1 MRTRLFE
8 GAVQHTR
15 FHPTPHHFEYSYP
28 MLLLDLDEAAEIDGK
43 TRLFGWNRARV
54 FTVSEREYF
63 LPGPSTLK
71 ERVVSLLEKEGF
83 DTDRVKR
90 LSILTVPSFFGWG
103 FNPVSFYF
111 CEDGEGCVPFL
122 LAEVNNTFRERHLY
136 LLQNSNAADRQGNF
150 HSSSDKVFHVSP
162 FFPREGEYRFDFTL
176 DEDRV
181 DALIEY
187 SRYGQQLLSARLLGR
202 LTPFTS
208 SSLRWTAL
216 RRPFVRLLTTAR
228 IHVQAARLYFRLRLP
243 YHPKPEPA
251 SPLTFPQPRMN
262 RLDRVAKR
270 VLGSHLTRLAEGGL
284 RIQHADG
291 SSERFGR
298 EGEDSE
304 IILRVHSPRFY
315 RRTVLGGDVGF
326 GESYVQGD
334 WTTNDLSGLIRL
346 LIRNREAMSDYNFP
360 LQRLIDA
367 VGRVWPAWLR
377 HGRSGSRRDI
387 AAHYDLSNDF
397 FRLFLDPTM
406 TYSCAYFPND
416 QTPLIEA
423 QLAKIDRIV
432 DLAEIDPSDRV
443 LEIGSGWGALA
454 KRLAERIG
462 CGVTSVTLSLQQYE
476 YARGLMERH
485 RLEEKVR
492 IEYQDYR
499 DVGGLYDRIV
509 SVEMLEAVG
518 FRNLPVFFRTCQDR
532 LKAGGKTVLQVITI
546 SEKHFEAYRRGRD
559 FIRKHIFPGGFLPSV
574 SALEEVVRRN
584 TDFTIRHIE
593 DIGPHYGTTLREW
606 RVRLLA
612 NRDKVLELGF
622 DESFLRKWLY
632 YFAYCEAAF
641 DTRTLGVQQIVL
653 ERRP

>member
-28 MLLLDLDEAAEIDGK
+28 MLLLNLDEAAEIDGR
-43 TRLFGWNRARV
+43 TRFFGWNRAR
-54 FTVSEREYF
+54 FFSVSEREYF
-63 LPGPSTLK
+63 LPGPSPLK
-71 ERVVSLLEKEGF
+71 ERVASLLEKEGF
-83 DTDRVKR
+83 GADRVDR
-90 LSILTVPSFFGWG
+90 LSVLTVPSFFGWG

-111 CEDGEGCVPFL
+111 CEDAEGGLPFL
-122 LAEVNNTFRERHLY
+122 IAEVNNTFRERHLY
-136 LLQNSNAADRQGNF
+136 LLQNGSESVQPGRF
-150 HSSSDKVFHVSP
+150 ISSSEKVFHVSP
-162 FFPREGEYRFDFTL
+162 FFPREGEYQFDFTL

-187 SRYGQQLLSARLLGR
+187 SRYGQQLLSARLVGR

-208 SSLRWTAL
+208 SSLRRTAL
-216 RRPFVRLLTTAR
+216 RHPFVRLLTTAR
-228 IHVQAARLYFRLRLP
+228 IHVQAARLYFRLKLP
-243 YHPKPEPA
+243 YHPKPEPS

-262 RLDRVAKR
+262 RLDRTAKSM
-270 VLGSHLTRLAEGGL
+270 LSWFLTKLAEGRM
-284 RIQHADG
+284 RIEHADG
-291 SSERFGR
+291 SSETFGR
-298 EGEDSE
+298 GSE
-304 IILRVHSPRFY
+304 SSEVVLRVHSPRFY
-315 RRTVLGGDVGF
+315 QRTLVGGDVGF
-326 GESYVQGD
+326 GESYVRGD

-360 LQRLIDA
+360 LQRLFD
-367 VGRVWPAWLR
+367 VLGRVRPPWNG
-377 HGRSGSRRDI
+377 HGRRRSRRDI

-406 TYSCAYFPND
+406 TYSCAYFPHE
-416 QTPLIEA
+416 QATLIEA

-432 DLAEIDPSDRV
+432 EMAEIDPSDRV

-454 KRLAERIG
+454 RRLAERIG
-462 CGVTSVTLSLQQYE
+462 CGVTSVTLSRQQFE
-476 YARGLMERH
+476 YAS
-485 RLEEKVR
+485 RLIKSCHLDEKVR

-574 SALEEVVRRN
+574 SALEEVVRRH
-584 TDFTIRHIE
+584 TDFNIRHIE
-593 DIGPHYGTTLREW
+593 DIGPHYGTTIREW
-606 RVRLLA
+606 RTRLLA

-641 DTRTLGVQQIVL
+641 DTRILGVQQIVL
-653 ERRP
+653 ERRS